1 MSLEETRG
9 KLLNESKSVEN
20 LLTLIHDLYI
30 QEIHSEETFLT
41 ETLSDLHNA
50 GDIDLLKIVL
60 DVNRTSHERIFF
72 TILHTVEGALP
83 LIDARVED
91 VVHCLAH
98 LTQQAGRDLAINGIY
113 DAFESFCRVDDIH
126 RPTECVMY
134 IMKQNELDLYA
145 PFLSCAIL
153 AYNLEHV
160 VEAIQIT
167 KSLIANSNGLIRNQA
182 YYALGRLNIDEVQA
196 CLIWELIQCSA
207 NIEHDSIC
215 RASILRS
222 VLHLG
227 TIFPSYWP
235 HIEELL
241 ITFVK
246 KSSPE
251 VIYAIS
257 NIILFQKNNFPD
269 SIQQLLVRQL
279 FNVYPEQKGIIDNI
293 DFLLS
298 RLIEKQEFS
307 LAIELLESILDNNIN
322 FKSLDNFSS
331 ELLTKHFEFR
341 NHLITKWFLD
351 GESSLCQNVF
361 ILLHDISGKDIELN
375 ADMALLDDEQKKL
388 FVSRKAVGWLFTRP
402 IAAASL
408 ILSISRSASKHTIAT
423 LEDILYDPLLLS
435 YPGELKKFFQT
446 YRDNNEQDYIC
457 RLLLDKLEAHN
468 LDILRVSELKELA
481 APSKN
486 IELYWKDFEKDMQE
500 SYEEASKN
508 SFLRLIATPQRLLYG
523 NSSIYYIHQIGGQP
537 SRQEMQMH
545 SFSHSA
551 EMPTLNILD
560 PESLDYSLRFFR
572 CERMKNEIN
581 S

>member
-1 MSLEETRG
+1 MSLEETRS
-9 KLLNESKSVEN
+9 KLLNESKNVGD
-20 LLTLIHDLYI
+20 LLTLIHDLYL
-30 QEIHSEETFLT
+30 QEIHSEEIYLA
-41 ETLSDLHNA
+41 EALSDLHNS
-50 GDIDLLKIVL
+50 GEIDLLKIVL
-60 DVNRTSHERIFF
+60 EVNNTSHESIFF
-72 TILHTVEGALP
+72 TILSAVEGALP

-98 LTQQAGRDLAINGIY
+98 LTQQAGRDLAISGIY
-113 DAFESFCRVDDIH
+113 DAFKRFCSVDDIH
-126 RPTECVMY
+126 RPTDCVMY
-134 IMKQNELDLYA
+134 IMKQSELGSYA
-145 PFLSCAIL
+145 PFISCAIL
-153 AYNLEHV
+153 AYNVERV
-160 VEAIQIT
+160 VEAIRIT
-167 KSLIANSNGLIRNQA
+167 KSLIANSNEIIRNQA
-182 YYALGRLNIDEVQA
+182 YYTLGRLNIDEVQVH
-196 CLIWELIQCSA
+196 LIWELIQCSA
-207 NIEHDSIC
+207 DSEHDNVC

-235 HIEELL
+235 YIEELL

-251 VIYAIS
+251 VLYAIS
-257 NIILFQKNNFPD
+257 NIVAPQINNFPD
-269 SIQQLLVRQL
+269 SIQRLLVRQL

-298 RLIEKQEFS
+298 RLIEKQAFS
-307 LAIELLESILDNNIN
+307 LAIELLESILDNNVD

-331 ELLTKHFEFR
+331 TLLTKHFEFR
-341 NHLITKWFLD
+341 NHLITRWFLD
-351 GESSLCQNVF
+351 GESSLCQNVS
-361 ILLHDISGKDIELN
+361 ILLHDIAGKDIELN
-375 ADMALLDDEQKKL
+375 ADMTLLDNEQKKL

-408 ILSISRSASKHTIAT
+408 ILSISRSASKHTIET
-423 LEDILYDPLLLS
+423 LGDILYDPLLLS

-446 YRDNNEQDYIC
+446 CSDNNEQEDIC

-468 LDILRVSELKELA
+468 LDTLRVSGLKELA

-486 IELYWKDFEKDMQE
+486 IELYWKDFEKDMQK

-508 SFLRLIATPQRLLYG
+508 SFFRLIATPKRLLYG
-523 NSSIYYIHQIGGQP
+523 NSSIYYIHQMDGQP

-560 PESLDYSLRFFR
+560 PESLDYSLRIFR